1 MAQVKLKKLLHQPEL
16 AALLGEMTQGEAWG
30 VTDAQ
35 GNPLAGTLSTGEG
48 MEIISDG
55 QPLGWVYG
63 AMAPLL
69 VRWLQYV
76 VTQEQDKR
84 TLAQETLD
92 RYREVNLLYDLAEK
106 MHATLDLQA
115 LADLVMAETQ
125 ALLGGHQGCL
135 MLFNPYSQVLEVV
148 SSYGPPVEQ
157 TYFPPGM
164 GIAGHIFLSG
174 RAEIVNDVS
183 RDERFVPGLIPI
195 YALMCAPLTT
205 KEGAIGVIS
214 VTSNT
219 PMEYTASHLKRL
231 MALAAQAALAISN
244 ARAHVNKLQE
254 ERLRLNLER
263 FLGGRYRILR
273 TLGTGGF
280 GHTYLA
286 EDLQRPG
293 TPACVVK
300 QLQPA
305 RDNPTLMDVARR
317 LFRAEA
323 ETLELLGKHDQ
334 IPSLLA
340 YFEQDEDFYL
350 VQEYV
355 DGQLLSEELAQTA
368 PCHPHRVMQLIQE
381 ILHILAFVHHHQ
393 VIHRDLKPE
402 NIIRRRR
409 DRKLVLIDFGS
420 VKQCR
425 GATQKQETIAVGT
438 RGYAPSEQYAGRPRF
453 SSDIYAV
460 GIIAIQALTG
470 LPPSQWQAQ
479 DGSGQLRW
487 RDHCPDVPADLAQVL
502 DKMVREQ
509 TWERYAKTND
519 VLKALEQVQIPDTPD
534 TEILTPMPT
543 NSEPSLL
550 AQSSRW
556 LVETARRL
564 IQG

>member
-1 MAQVKLKKLLHQPEL
+1 MTQVKLKKLLHQPEL
-16 AALLGEMTQGEAWG
+16 AALLGEMTQGQAWG
-30 VTDAQ
+30 VTDAS
-35 GNPLAGTLSTGEG
+35 GNLLAGTLTGGTAAKIHNEG
-48 MEIISDG
+48 EI
-55 QPLGWVYG
+55 LGWVYG
-63 AMAPLL
+63 SQATFLA
-69 VRWLQYV
+69 RWLQYV
-76 VTQEQDKR
+76 VNQEQAKR

-115 LADLVMAETQ
+115 LADLVIGETQ
-125 ALLGGHQGCL
+125 ALLGGTQGCL
-135 MLFNPYSQVLEVV
+135 MLYNPHTQVLEVV

-164 GIAGHIFLSG
+164 GIAGHVFQTG

-183 RDERFVPGLIPI
+183 QDARFVPGLIPI
-195 YALMCAPLTT
+195 HALMCAPLTT
-205 KEGAIGVIS
+205 KAGVLGVIN
-214 VTSNT
+214 VTSET
-219 PMEYTASHLKRL
+219 PVEYTASHLKRL

-244 ARAHVNKLQE
+244 ARAHADKLQE
-254 ERLRLNLER
+254 ERLRVNLDR
-263 FLGGRYRILR
+263 YLGGRYRILR

-305 RDNPTLMDVARR
+305 RDNPTRMDVARR

-323 ETLELLGKHDQ
+323 ETLEVLGKHDQ
-334 IPSLLA
+334 IPALLA

-350 VQEYV
+350 VQEYI

-368 PCHPHRVMQLIQE
+368 PCHPQRVIQLIQE
-381 ILHILAFVHHHQ
+381 ILNILAFVHHHQ
-393 VIHRDLKPE
+393 VIHRDLKPD

-425 GATQKQETIAVGT
+425 GANQKQETIAVGT

-479 DGSGQLRW
+479 DGTGQLRW
-487 RDHCPDVPADLAQVL
+487 RDHRPDVPADLAQVL
-502 DKMVREQ
+502 DKMVCEQ
-509 TWERYAKTND
+509 TWERYAKTSD
-519 VLKALEQVQIPDTPD
+519 VLKALEQVSIPDTPD
-534 TEILTPMPT
+534 TEILTPMPPDP
-543 NSEPSLL
+543 EPSLL

>member
-1 MAQVKLKKLLHQPEL
+1 MAPVKLKKLLHQPEL
-16 AALLGEMTQGEAWG
+16 ATLLAEMAQGEAWG

-35 GNPLAGTLSTGEG
+35 GHLLAGSTQAGEG
-48 MEIISDG
+48 IGLTSEG
-55 QPLGWVYG
+55 QTLGWVYG
-63 AMAPLL
+63 SRATWLA
-69 VRWLQYV
+69 RWLQYV
-76 VTQEQDKR
+76 VTQEEEKR

-115 LADLVMAETQ
+115 LADLVIAETQ
-125 ALLGGHQGCL
+125 ALLGGYQGCL
-135 MLFNPYSQVLEVV
+135 MLYNPHSQVLEVV

-164 GIAGHIFLSG
+164 GIAGHVFQTG
-174 RAEIVNDVS
+174 RAEIVNHVTQDT
-183 RDERFVPGLIPI
+183 RFVPGLIPI
-195 YALMCAPLTT
+195 QALMCAPLNT
-205 KEGAIGVIS
+205 KAGVLGVIN
-214 VTSNT
+214 VTSDT
-219 PMEYTASHLKRL
+219 PVEYTASHLKRL

-244 ARAHVNKLQE
+244 ARAHANKLQE
-254 ERLRLNLER
+254 ERLRLNLDR

-305 RDNPTLMDVARR
+305 RDNPTLMEVARR

-323 ETLELLGKHDQ
+323 ETLEMLGKHDQ
-334 IPSLLA
+334 IPALLA
-340 YFEQDEDFYL
+340 YFEQDNDFYL

-355 DGQLLSEELAQTA
+355 DGQLLSDELAQTA
-368 PCHPHRVMQLIQE
+368 PCHPHRVIQLVQE
-381 ILHILAFVHHHQ
+381 ILSILAFVHHHQ

-479 DGSGQLRW
+479 DGSGQLCW
-487 RDHCPDVPADLAQVL
+487 RDHCPDIPADLAQVL

-509 TWERYAKTND
+509 PWERYAQTHD
-519 VLKALEQVQIPDTPD
+519 VLSALEQIHIPETPD
-534 TEILTPMPT
+534 TEIFTPTPP
-543 NSEPSLL
+543 EPSLL

>member
-1 MAQVKLKKLLHQPEL
+1 MAPLKLKKLLQQAEL
-16 AALLGEMTQGEAWG
+16 AAILAALTQGQAWG
-30 VTDAQ
+30 VADAQ
-35 GNPLAGTLSTGEG
+35 HQRLAGTFTGGEG
-48 MEIISDG
+48 IALTSAG
-55 QPLGWVYG
+55 QTIGWVYG
-63 AMAPLL
+63 AMAPVLA
-69 VRWLQYV
+69 RWLQYLIV
-76 VTQEQDKR
+76 QEEDKR
-84 TLAQETLD
+84 ALAQETLD
-92 RYREVNLLYDLAEK
+92 RYREINLLYDLAEK

-125 ALLGGHQGCL
+125 ALLGGYQGCL
-135 MLFNPYSQVLEVV
+135 MLFNPHSQVLEVV

-157 TYFPPGM
+157 TYFPPGQ
-164 GIAGHIFLSG
+164 GIAGHVFLSG
-174 RAEIVNDVS
+174 RAEIVNDVR
-183 RDERFVPGLIPI
+183 RDERFVPGLLPI
-195 YALMCAPLTT
+195 HALMCAPLAT
-205 KEGAIGVIS
+205 KAGVIGVIN
-214 VTSNT
+214 VTSDT
-219 PMEYTASHLKRL
+219 PIEYTASHLKRL
-231 MALAAQAALAISN
+231 TALAAQAALAISN
-244 ARAHVNKLQE
+244 ARAHAHKLQE
-254 ERLRLNLER
+254 ERLRLSLDR

-305 RDNPTLMDVARR
+305 RDNPTLMEVARR

-323 ETLELLGKHDQ
+323 ETLEVLGKHDQ
-334 IPSLLA
+334 IPALLA

-350 VQEYV
+350 VQEYI
-355 DGQLLSEELAQTA
+355 DGQLLSDELAQTA
-368 PCHPHRVMQLIQE
+368 PCHPQRVLQLIQE
-381 ILHILAFVHHHQ
+381 ILEVLSFVHQQQ
-393 VIHRDLKPE
+393 VIHRDLKPD
-402 NIIRRRR
+402 NIIRRHR

-470 LPPSQWQAQ
+470 LPPSEWQAQ

-487 RDHCPDVPADLAQVL
+487 REHCPDVPADFAQVL

-509 TWERYAKTND
+509 SWERYAQISD
-519 VLKALEQVQIPDTPD
+519 VLAALAQVQIPYTPD
-534 TEILTPMPT
+534 TEILNPTPG
-543 NSEPSLL
+543 EPSLL
-550 AQSSRW
+550 TQSSRW

>member
-1 MAQVKLKKLLHQPEL
+1 MAPVKLKKLLQQPDL
-16 AALLGEMTQGEAWG
+16 AAILTEMTQGQVWG
-30 VTDAQ
+30 VTDAE
-35 GNPLAGTLSTGEG
+35 GSLLAGTVTDGDGIAITNE
-48 MEIISDG
+48 G

-63 AMAPLL
+63 TRAHLL
-69 VRWLQYV
+69 ARWLQYV
-76 VTQEQDKR
+76 VRQEQDKR

-115 LADLVMAETQ
+115 LSDLVMAETQ
-125 ALLGGHQGCL
+125 NLLGGHQGCL
-135 MLFNPYSQVLEVV
+135 MLFNPHSQVLEVV
-148 SSYGPPVEQ
+148 SSYGPSVEQ

-164 GIAGHIFLSG
+164 GIAGHVFLTG

-183 RDERFVPGLIPI
+183 HDERFVPGLIPI
-195 YALMCAPLTT
+195 RALMCAPLVT
-205 KEGAIGVIS
+205 KEGTIGVIN
-214 VTSNT
+214 VTSDT
-219 PMEYTASHLKRL
+219 PTEYTASHLKRL

-244 ARAHVNKLQE
+244 ARAHASKLQE
-254 ERLRLNLER
+254 ERLRLSLDR

-273 TLGTGGF
+273 TLGAGGF

-300 QLQPA
+300 QLRPA
-305 RDNPTLMDVARR
+305 RDNPTLMEVARR

-323 ETLELLGKHDQ
+323 ETLEVLGKHDQ

-350 VQEYV
+350 VQEYI
-355 DGQLLSEELAQTA
+355 DGQLLSDELAQTA
-368 PCHPHRVMQLIQE
+368 PYHPHRVVELIRE
-381 ILHILAFVHHHQ
+381 ILHILTFVHHHH

-402 NIIRRRR
+402 NIIRRRQ

-425 GATQKQETIAVGT
+425 GGLQKQETIAVGT

-470 LPPSQWQAQ
+470 LPPGEWQAQ

-487 RDHCPDVPADLAQVL
+487 RKHCPDVAEDLAYIL

-509 TWERYAKTND
+509 PWERYAKTSD
-519 VLKALEQVQIPDTPD
+519 VLHALEQVHIPETPD
-534 TEILTPMPT
+534 TEILTPMPPP
-543 NSEPSLL
+543 EPSLL
-550 AQSSRW
+550 VQSSRW